1 MDLLVFEKEINKMK
15 LSELTDQHYDKLKE
29 IIIEMDPEER
39 QKQYE
44 RIAEVFFKVLSLTNY
59 ELVKE
64 SQINI
69 IIELCDMIAVSE
81 IDYNK
86 GSYAF
91 IKFLY
96 FLKSDKQF
104 IV

>member
-44 RIAEVFFKVLSLTNY
+44 RIAEVFF
-59 ELVKE
+59 
-64 SQINI
+64 
-69 IIELCDMIAVSE
+69 
-81 IDYNK
+81 
-86 GSYAF
+86 
-91 IKFLY
+91 
-96 FLKSDKQF
+96 
-104 IV
+104 